1 MSLLLNFDFLRSYKP
16 VSRILFPSVNSGRYH
31 LSVPIITHRDQS
43 AYPPTRLSASNEQ
56 FSRVGLCGISA
67 CKVYPPDMLPY
78 QGVGSYPT
86 FSTSP
91 LPFCLSAE
99 RGAVIFCGTIC
110 SRRVGTRLLTGAML
124 CAVRTFLPYALGWGD
139 SLACSSEGVLRT
151 KILQRANCKNNHGLP
166 D

>member
-67 CKVYPPDMLPY
+67 CKVYPRDMLPY
-78 QGVGSYPT
+78 RDVSSYLT
-86 FSTSP
+86 FSPSP
-91 LPFCLSAE
+91 LAPLHKW
-99 RGAVIFCGTIC
+99 RGEKAVIFCGTIC

-124 CAVRTFLPYALGWGD
+124 CAVRTFLPND
-139 SLACSSEGVLRT
+139 SVGTIAWLVATQS
-151 KILQRANCKNNHGLP
+151 
-166 D
+166 